1 MGEFVAEGYG
11 ALLVA
16 FAVHAYLAACVV
28 DGVVVERGELGEAHA
43 CLVEGEHDGVL
54 ELRLVGVGLLCVVEQ
69 PVHLFFAHELR
80 QGPVGLGAV
89 DDVRRVVLYVSSCEE
104 VAVVGFQGAQASGYG
119 CGAVALVELVLHP
132 VAHDVGV
139 YRGEREFAVETAE
152 KLLERFE
159 VAAVAFHCILRPVA
173 LVAQIVE
180 KAVNTFLHVLFCF
193 SLRIYDEYLSFA
205 SFRLSF
211 FVFSRF

>member
-1 MGEFVAEGYG
+1 M
-11 ALLVA
+11 
-16 FAVHAYLAACVV
+16 
-28 DGVVVERGELGEAHA
+28 
-43 CLVEGEHDGVL
+43 
-54 ELRLVGVGLLCVVEQ
+54 VEQ

-89 DDVRRVVLYVSSCEE
+89 DYVRRVVLYVSSCEE

-180 KAVNTFLHVLFCF
+180 KAVNTFLHVLFLFFATNIRRIFVICKF
-193 SLRIYDEYLSFA
+193 SAVFFRFFTFLAWFWRLFVVCGKRFTALR
-205 SFRLSF
+205 
-211 FVFSRF
+211 